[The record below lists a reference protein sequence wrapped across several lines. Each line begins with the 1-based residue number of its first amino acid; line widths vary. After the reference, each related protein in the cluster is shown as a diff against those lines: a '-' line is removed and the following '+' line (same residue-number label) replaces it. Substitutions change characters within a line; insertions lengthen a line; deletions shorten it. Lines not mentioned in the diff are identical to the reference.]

1 MKEQFEIVPVQ
12 GRKML
17 KQFINFPIDLY
28 KGCDK
33 WVPAFEDDE
42 YKSLGDDN
50 PSLSFCERELFL
62 AYKNGEVAGRVAAI
76 INRKANE
83 KWKENAVRFG

>member
-42 YKSLGDDN
+42 YKSLGPDN
-50 PSLSFCERELFL
+50 PSLAFCEKELFL
-62 AYKNGEVAGRVAAI
+62 AVSGSHVLGRVAAI
-76 INRKANE
+76 INH
-83 KWKENAVRFG
+83 NAR